1 LAYRS
6 DEAWNEF
13 GWSNAEFDGILAEA
27 LATPDLEARRA
38 LMAKGQA
45 IVQGEG
51 VTIQPYWRSLYNNT
65 REGIVGGGMHISF
78 EFRPERVAWS

>member
-1 LAYRS
+1 
-6 DEAWNEF
+6 
-13 GWSNAEFDGILAEA
+13 
-27 LATPDLEARRA
+27 